1 MTSKFPVGKLPTAV
15 LAEILARHAPRDPRV
30 VVGPGIGLDT
40 AVLDMG
46 DRYLVAKTDPITF
59 ATDLIGWYAVHV
71 NANDLACSGA
81 RPLWFLANVLLPP
94 ARADRELAEAI
105 IQQIDEACRALG
117 ASLVG
122 GHTEVTIGLERPIV
136 VGCLLGEVDK
146 QALITTQGARP
157 GDAVLLAGG
166 IPIEG
171 TALIAREKAAE
182 LADRFEPGFLARCRE
197 LLFKPGISV
206 VGYAA
211 QATEAAEVHAMHDP
225 TEGGLAAGLWEL
237 AIASSCSLS
246 VERERIPI
254 LPEGQELCEALGLD
268 PLATI
273 ASGALLLCVAPEGA
287 APLREMF
294 ARQGTRCEII
304 GKVGRA
310 GQAAVVLRSG
320 GQSAPLAL
328 PEQDEIARL
337 FG

>member
-1 MTSKFPVGKLPTAV
+1 
-15 LAEILARHAPRDPRV
+15 V

-59 ATDLIGWYAVHV
+59 ASDLIGWYAVHV

-81 RPLWFLANVLLPP
+81 RPLWFLADILLPP

-105 IQQIDEACRALG
+105 TQQIDEACRSLG

-122 GHTEVTIGLERPIV
+122 GHTEVTFGLDRPIV

-146 QALITTQGARP
+146 RALITTQGARA

-171 TALIAREKAAE
+171 TALIAREKATE
-182 LADRFEPGFLARCRE
+182 LADRFEPAFLTRCRE
-197 LLFKPGISV
+197 LLFEPGISV

-211 QATEAAEVHAMHDP
+211 TAIATAEVHAMHDP
-225 TEGGLAAGLWEL
+225 TEGGLAAGLWEVAQASDCEL
-237 AIASSCSLS
+237 AI
-246 VERERIPI
+246 ERERIPI
-254 LPEGQELCEALGLD
+254 LPEGQELCAALGLD

-273 ASGALLLCVAPEGA
+273 ASGALLLCVAAEDAGA
-287 APLREMF
+287 LREAF
-294 ARQGTRCEII
+294 ARQGVRCEII
-304 GKVGRA
+304 GMVGEAGRA
-310 GQAAVVLRSG
+310 AVTLRSAG
-320 GQSAPLAL
+320 RTSPLAL
-328 PEQDEIARL
+328 PERDEVARL